1 MHNKV
6 HYNKVCQNHSSNLIP
21 LAGIEHVWY
30 IKLEKLCLV
39 NLQSATLKAGIELK
53 IPNIS
58 SNLMVVLRN
67 ETVGGIAIV
76 TLGSNGTVV
85 PSAGNSNFIEGHN
98 YSGSFAYITA

>member
-1 MHNKV
+1 MIQFLLTDTDILK
-6 HYNKVCQNHSSNLIP
+6 YSNLIP

-30 IKLEKLCLV
+30 IKLGKLCLV
-39 NLQSATLKAGIELK
+39 NLQGATLKAGTELK
-53 IPNIS
+53 IPSIS

-67 ETVGGIAIV
+67 ETVGGVAIV
-76 TLGSNGTVV
+76 TLDSNGTVV